1 MLNLWVASSTTVQT
15 YIWIGNAQSSW
26 APLLRDFFLHFC
38 HLWKEVAA
46 LVLLLGGFVQ
56 WELSPFELVS
66 LWHAPSNLSR
76 SLHAPEGLPSSWC
89 SGSLLRSLTPKGTE
103 PGGGLSTLRE
113 TWRGLRDTIKNKSTL
128 HAHPHQVFSW
138 RSNYEMLAIPQLP
151 KQILEFILSKSIST
165 VWIPHRHYPDIARMV
180 LGLVEVCWS
189 GMQVALPYILH
200 RLTHPTYFIYP
211 PYFPTRHAYKPRTPP
226 CQSYVMIS
234 IWRVVEWR
242 KYKAC
247 CVCWTSQIDWNLEKV
262 RNQVVNTVKFN
273 IVFSFGSFETIKLL
287 NSWTESPTGFNMH
300 ACQNADRS
308 RSWAENDTTVKLRK
322 CQKKPNG
329 AAQWRQGTVQQ
340 ITASSGCEACNWMWI
355 VQPAV
360 VRKLREE
367 GSCKNFSAVGV
378 EAVRQ

>member
-1 MLNLWVASSTTVQT
+1 
-15 YIWIGNAQSSW
+15 
-26 APLLRDFFLHFC
+26 
-38 HLWKEVAA
+38 
-46 LVLLLGGFVQ
+46 
-56 WELSPFELVS
+56 
-66 LWHAPSNLSR
+66 
-76 SLHAPEGLPSSWC
+76 
-89 SGSLLRSLTPKGTE
+89 
-103 PGGGLSTLRE
+103 
-113 TWRGLRDTIKNKSTL
+113 
-128 HAHPHQVFSW
+128 
-138 RSNYEMLAIPQLP
+138 MLAIPQLP

-211 PYFPTRHAYKPRTPP
+211 PYFLTRHAYKPRTPP

-262 RNQVVNTVKFN
+262 RNQVVNTVKSN

-287 NSWTESPTGFNMH
+287 NSWPESPTGFNMH

-329 AAQWRQGTVQQ
+329 AAQWQQGTVQQ
-340 ITASSGCEACNWMWI
+340 ITASSGCEACNWDC
-355 VQPAV
+355 AV
-360 VRKLREE
+360 GCGEKTERGRKLQELLCRWSRSRPSVRSRSISSPIHLSSILDQRSAPLCCLLFLNCCSVAALCTDLLHHKGVERPPHP
-367 GSCKNFSAVGV
+367 FSAPSTTSAKSIFSPDTISLPISHGV
-378 EAVRQ
+378 NT